1 MPIQLELIDFVKK
14 NLPDTPD
21 DPEALEA
28 SKGPSSP
35 GFGPDVSRAV
45 HSALILR
52 PVFELETR
60 RFAQGEEAFSGE
72 IWGQVDLL
80 WTAFA
85 ILDVI
90 SELTEY
96 QIGATRSEV
105 VQKILPLLRQQMTL
119 GKKTFSDEALGEVT
133 AKIFDHLTNRTHRYL
148 PFSCPFFDAD
158 AGRYRTRRF
167 WLIKNVYTGEG
178 SEALF
183 ALTEEGYTAYFGLHE
198 TSALDAAAIGNL
210 RIKLLIERGN
220 LDDAIAVAE
229 SNRRQCARKAGE
241 VRMVRRQI
249 SRNIKA
255 LAFDRIQALA
265 EEGVNQVMDIQKEGN
280 RLHNLVIENLHGS
293 GYRGHSSTLYR
304 LADKLEA
311 LSHQL
316 MKLSGQLQSLPED
329 YQKHS
334 HKLFRK
340 EATGVFPGMD
350 EVMERIFSL
359 DEENAARMGS
369 EFIAR
374 MNPPARRPLFD
385 PASVIEACDR
395 ALERKNPPGDQNQVI
410 FEVDGEPMLRFQPE
424 LNEKLM
430 LEAFHLIHDQVC
442 RKKEMKLSQ
451 ILEQALTES
460 KEGLFPVAAAMAVFQ
475 CLVEKRIADRYGIH
489 VDMPDPQTRITMD
502 LGNKRRY
509 RGHELRLRQRVLS
522 GTPNE

>member
-1 MPIQLELIDFVKK
+1 MSIQLELIDFIKK
-14 NLPDTPD
+14 TLPVEAD
-21 DPEALEA
+21 DPKAGKESEPL
-28 SKGPSSP
+28 SPS
-35 GFGPDVSRAV
+35 GFGSDVSRAV

-52 PVFELETR
+52 PIFELEAR
-60 RFAQGEEAFSGE
+60 RFGQGEEELSGE
-72 IWGQVDLL
+72 IWMRVDLM

-96 QIGATRSEV
+96 QIGVTRSEV
-105 VQKILPLLRQQMTL
+105 TQKILPLLRQQVAAENR
-119 GKKTFSDEALGEVT
+119 FFPDEALEEVSS
-133 AKIFDHLTNRTHRYL
+133 KIFDHLTNRNNRYL

-229 SNRRQCARKAGE
+229 TNRRHCARKAGE
-241 VRMVRRQI
+241 VRTVRRQI
-249 SRNIKA
+249 SRNIKSVG
-255 LAFDRIQALA
+255 FDRVQALA

-280 RLHNLVIENLHGS
+280 RLHNLVIENLHGG

-304 LADKLEA
+304 LADKLEG
-311 LSHQL
+311 LSNQL

-340 EATGVFPGMD
+340 EASGVFPGMD

-359 DEENAARMGS
+359 DEENAARMGK

-374 MNPPARRPLFD
+374 INPPAQRPLFD
-385 PASVIEACDR
+385 PASVMEACER
-395 ALERKNPPGDQNQVI
+395 ALERRNPPGDQTQVLL
-410 FEVDGEPMLRFQPE
+410 EVDGEPLICFQPE
-424 LNEKLM
+424 LNEKVM
-430 LEAFHLIHDQVC
+430 QQAFHLIHHLLG
-442 RKKEMKLSQ
+442 RKKELRLGQ
-451 ILEQALTES
+451 VLEQALTES
-460 KEGLFPVAAAMAVFQ
+460 DESLFPVATAMAVFQ

-489 VDMPDPQTRITMD
+489 VDMPDPQSRITMD
-502 LGNKRRY
+502 LGSGRRY

-522 GTPNE
+522 GNPRE